1 MLSVPRTLRL
11 TQIVVVAGAPHG
23 ETGERLDRGQPN
35 LARSNH
41 MKSLIPLLIAALI
54 ATPTLA
60 QEKKSSAKMEP
71 GAAVR
76 ATEESWEA
84 AIQKRDFKTIGDLI
98 APDFAGVSEENKLTT
113 RSSLLARAK
122 KDLDTYTS
130 TNIKGLKVHV
140 YGPSTVVAIGDSL
153 EKGTS
158 KDGKPF
164 DRTYRFTDTWVN
176 RNGQWQCVAEQVTQT
191 AGSRP

>member
-1 MLSVPRTLRL
+1 MC
-11 TQIVVVAGAPHG
+11 
-23 ETGERLDRGQPN
+23 
-35 LARSNH
+35 
-41 MKSLIPLLIAALI
+41 
-54 ATPTLA
+54 
-60 QEKKSSAKMEP
+60 EKKAEINPSGSTRAAIDPIISPVSEP
-71 GAAVR
+71 EAAVR
-76 ATEESWEA
+76 AMEESWEA

-113 RSSLLARAK
+113 KSSLLARAK
-122 KDLDTYTS
+122 KDTDTYTS
-130 TNIKGLKVHV
+130 TSIKGLKVHV

-176 RNGQWQCVAEQVTQT
+176 RNGQWQCVAEQVTKT